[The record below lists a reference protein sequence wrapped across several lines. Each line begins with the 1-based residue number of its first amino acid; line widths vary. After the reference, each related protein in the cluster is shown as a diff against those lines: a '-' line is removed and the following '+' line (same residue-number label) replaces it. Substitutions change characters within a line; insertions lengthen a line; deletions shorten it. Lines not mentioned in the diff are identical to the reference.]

1 MHKIPLGVKFELTKS
16 LTSNVLST
24 LKQWGSNMIDSH
36 MIYTVNLNNIRYDIH
51 HAIEKFFDVPKVVNW
66 DSESREFEIKLDLN
80 AVGTKNPR
88 SIHYYNG
95 TPIVFS
101 MERVT
106 NTRRKDDSDISYF
119 YLSTIKTKK
128 HINNLYRFIHKMIL
142 IDEDIQ
148 KKFYQGKLQNIGNQN
163 HGPIRKLKG
172 RTFDDVFITKEHK
185 DSILES
191 IDKFVQSRAWYEE
204 HNIPYHFGL
213 LLYGMPGSGKSSL
226 AQAIADYLKG
236 YLVVIPGDR
245 VFEIPGFFLDGTI
258 ATNPLF
264 TNIILIEDVDCGFTR
279 GDYNKHLRF
288 NQEDEETERKTGMAS
303 LLNSLDGISAPTN
316 TIYIFT
322 TNHIEKLDPALIR
335 PGRIDL
341 KIDLGGVCKETFDQF
356 CMKHYGRTIE
366 EDIEIPEGLSFA
378 ELQPMVMKGMTLE
391 ELVETIRRNK
401 NE

>member
-1 MHKIPLGVKFELTKS
+1 MHKIPIGVKFELAKS
-16 LTSNVLST
+16 LTNNVLDTLKHCVSNV
-24 LKQWGSNMIDSH
+24 IDDH
-36 MIYTVNLNNIRYDIH
+36 MIYTVNLNNIRYDIN
-51 HAIEKFFDVPKVVNW
+51 HAIGIFFDVPKAVNW
-66 DSESREFEIKLDLN
+66 DYEARKLETKLDVN
-80 AVGTKNPR
+80 AVGTKNSK
-88 SIHYYNG
+88 SIRYYHG

-106 NTRRKDDSDISYF
+106 NTRRKDDADISYF

-128 HINNLYRFIHKMIL
+128 HIDNLFRFIRKMIS
-142 IDEDIQ
+142 IDESIQ
-148 KKFYQGKLQNIGNQN
+148 KKFYQGKLQDMGNN
-163 HGPIRKLKG
+163 NSGSIRKLKG

-185 DSILES
+185 DLILES
-191 IDKFVQSRAWYEE
+191 IDKFVQSRAWYEK

-226 AQAIADYLKG
+226 AQAIAHYLNG
-236 YLVVIPGDR
+236 LLVVIPGDR
-245 VFEIPGFFLDGTI
+245 IFEVPGFFLDGTI

-279 GDYNKHLRF
+279 GDYNKQWNFRSEK
-288 NQEDEETERKTGMAS
+288 EDTERKTGMAS
-303 LLNSLDGISAPTN
+303 LLNALDGISAPTN

-322 TNHIEKLDPALIR
+322 TNHIEKLDSALIR

-378 ELQPMVMKGMTLE
+378 ELQPMIMKGMTLE
-391 ELVETIRRNK
+391 ELAETIRRNK
-401 NE
+401 K

>member
-24 LKQWGSNMIDSH
+24 LKEWGSNMIDSH

-51 HAIEKFFDVPKVVNW
+51 HAIGKFFDVPKIVNW
-66 DSESREFEIKLDLN
+66 DSESREFEIKLDVH

-101 MERVT
+101 MERAT
-106 NTRRKDDSDISYF
+106 DTRRKDNADISYF

-148 KKFYQGKLQNIGNQN
+148 KRFYMGKLQDMGNQN
-163 HGPIRKLKG
+163 HGPIRKLSG
-172 RTFDDVFITKEHK
+172 RTFDDVFIKKEHK
-185 DSILES
+185 DLILES
-191 IDKFVQSRAWYEE
+191 IDKFVQSKSWYKE

-245 VFEIPGFFLDGTI
+245 VFEIPGFFFDGTI
-258 ATNPLF
+258 ATRPLF
-264 TNIILIEDVDCGFTR
+264 TNIILVEDVDCGFTR
-279 GDYNKHLRF
+279 GDYNKQWRIR
-288 NQEDEETERKTGMAS
+288 NQEDDETERKTGMAS
-303 LLNSLDGISAPTN
+303 LLNSLDGLSAPTN

-356 CMKHYGRTIE
+356 SLKHYGRTIE
-366 EDIEIPEGLSFA
+366 DVEIPEGLSFA

-391 ELVETIRRNK
+391 EIRDELNRRNLK
-401 NE
+401 